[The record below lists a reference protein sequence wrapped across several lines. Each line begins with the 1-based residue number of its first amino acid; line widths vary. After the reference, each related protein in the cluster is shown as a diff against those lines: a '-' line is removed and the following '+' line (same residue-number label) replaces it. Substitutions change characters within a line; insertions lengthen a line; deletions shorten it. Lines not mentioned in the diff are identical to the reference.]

1 MKATI
6 IYSIWLH
13 HRLFHAFNVARRS
26 SVQYKTELWVQNCHM
41 KWADKE
47 YRQSSIEETPR
58 PNYRWN
64 FIEILL
70 KLDQKWKKKNQ
81 REGNRTYCIDDV
93 SERLGRETAD
103 QVLRNDLAEGRTMGG
118 KILQEICRTVGGPNR
133 SDDSL
138 SASIKREWNK
148 KWNYEFPWDPEE
160 WAHAHPRVLR
170 LLSSSCRPSTSG
182 TLLDKNRLVGTVKA
196 SNFGHHVTSWLMF
209 PEGPAI
215 FKPRATNNLKKKKNK

>member
-81 REGNRTYCIDDV
+81 REGNRTYCID
-93 SERLGRETAD
+93 ERFRAIGSWD
-103 QVLRNDLAEGRTMGG
+103 GWPGAEKWPRWRTDNGG
-118 KILQEICRTVGGPNR
+118 KNSAGNLPNSWWTESVR
-133 SDDSL
+133 WFL
-138 SASIKREWNK
+138 KRQHQAW
-148 KWNYEFPWDPEE
+148 
-160 WAHAHPRVLR
+160 
-170 LLSSSCRPSTSG
+170 
-182 TLLDKNRLVGTVKA
+182 VK
-196 SNFGHHVTSWLMF
+196 
-209 PEGPAI
+209 
-215 FKPRATNNLKKKKNK
+215 